1 MRRGRLL
8 DRGSGR
14 AGLKRRLVRFLLMC
28 VIACIMHY
36 IVSRFGWT
44 AAWAA
49 FAVSCLGYAVGSLDK

>member
-1 MRRGRLL
+1 MRRGCLL
-8 DRGSGR
+8 DGRPGR
-14 AGLKRRLVRFLLMC
+14 ADLKRRFVRFALMC

-49 FAVSCLGYAVGSLDK
+49 FAVSCLGYAVGSLDR